1 MPSKSHAIFLTRKF
15 VKILKIEHLDL
26 VIHSARFTPSMCRE
40 SFHLFCSSL
49 VFSLRCP
56 LPAPRALLCVINY
69 DCAGWQ
75 HTATVLINYQQW
87 EELFFF
93 SILVFPPFP
102 FPLSLSTFFLVS
114 LSFHSFL
121 LQASEQFRSIPEPM
135 INVFS
140 TLCSGTI
147 LLRD

>member
-93 SILVFPPFP
+93 PYSSSLLSHFPCLSPLFSSSHYLSIPFCCRHQNSLGAS
-102 FPLSLSTFFLVS
+102 LSL
-114 LSFHSFL
+114 
-121 LQASEQFRSIPEPM
+121 
-135 INVFS
+135 
-140 TLCSGTI
+140 
-147 LLRD
+147 

>member
-93 SILVFPPFP
+93 HTRLPSFPI
-102 FPLSLSTFFLVS
+102 SLVS
-114 LSFHSFL
+114 LHFFPRLIIFPFL
-121 LQASEQFRSIPEPM
+121 FVAGIRT
-135 INVFS
+135 V
-140 TLCSGTI
+140 
-147 LLRD
+147 